1 MAYNKSKQGGD
12 LTDPGQGTD
21 WWGGYK
27 PHGKV
32 PDHRYYAMSIG
43 KDGKPTETDMS
54 TRGGVGTAGVQLAV
68 GTPDGNYVCQ
78 SVKPY
83 TDKSSVILDVDNS
96 DGFITL
102 SEFSKNLGALTV
114 HNAKVIVIKNIGITA
129 LELSIMHPDWRDDSG
144 GADTDVV
151 NSVDMNEENSTGEE
165 TRWRWVTTLLPVGE
179 FIYLPTARIIG
190 YSPLNASSDE
200 THESA
205 GYSVSGAVAIEP
217 KDIASGAEII
227 PIHLYSGT
235 TYGSGADLQ
244 VTEDVAIDETAIDV
258 DDGDWFEVGDLIA
271 IGTEIMEVESI
282 STNTLTVKR
291 GLLGS
296 TAAAHSDD
304 DDLNFFIGNE
314 NLAFDNGRCM
324 TDQNGNFS
332 QRGAFFNYGRTAD
345 KKIKGLVAG
354 SVAIGPFYGN
364 GILDWGLQNIKAS
377 DKTGLAASTTYTFTI
392 VVDDFQANG
401 WGATGEEVAIAF
413 TTDASDTT
421 WAGSGNA
428 VLPKIQAVLDEQF
441 YTTSSGLANKK
452 VSIGLHNGD
461 VRVTS
466 HSHHSG
472 TIVGMGNTTGTTP
485 FGVGRFPAKD
495 GSSIP
500 ILQGTPTGSALNDNT
515 ITIVYGP
522 KSTLQKEVIEHPV
535 TGKEIQN
542 TNAFLIDDGNGNL
555 THNGSVVGNIDYAK
569 GHCAFTHLANAEF
582 KVYAQTLSAHA
593 GGVSYL
599 TNAENSIKEIKARS
613 VNAKQDGKVEV
624 LLLG

>member
-1 MAYNKSKQGGD
+1 MAYGKKKKNNGGTLGGMD
-12 LTDPGQGTD
+12 HYSPILD
-21 WWGGYK
+21 WWYNEGFVRGG
-27 PHGKV
+27 GN
-32 PDHRYYAMSIG
+32 
-43 KDGKPTETDMS
+43 GKPIGGDMS
-54 TRGGVGTAGVQLAV
+54 TRSGGGTAGIQLAV
-68 GTPDGNYVCQ
+68 GTPDGNYLCQ
-78 SVKPY
+78 SIKTY
-83 TDKSSVILDVDNS
+83 TDKSSIILDVNNTDS
-96 DGFITL
+96 FITL
-102 SEFSKNLGALTV
+102 SSFSKNLGALTV
-114 HNAKVIVIKNIGITA
+114 HNAKVIVIKNVGITA

-179 FIYLPTARIIG
+179 IIYLPTARIIG

-244 VTEDVAIDETAIDV
+244 VTEDMAIDATTIAT

-354 SVAIGPFYGN
+354 SVAIGPFM
-364 GILDWGLQNIKAS
+364 
-377 DKTGLAASTTYTFTI
+377 
-392 VVDDFQANG
+392 
-401 WGATGEEVAIAF
+401 
-413 TTDASDTT
+413 
-421 WAGSGNA
+421 
-428 VLPKIQAVLDEQF
+428 
-441 YTTSSGLANKK
+441 
-452 VSIGLHNGD
+452 
-461 VRVTS
+461 
-466 HSHHSG
+466 
-472 TIVGMGNTTGTTP
+472 GME
-485 FGVGRFPAKD
+485 
-495 GSSIP
+495 
-500 ILQGTPTGSALNDNT
+500 
-515 ITIVYGP
+515 Y
-522 KSTLQKEVIEHPV
+522 
-535 TGKEIQN
+535 
-542 TNAFLIDDGNGNL
+542 
-555 THNGSVVGNIDYAK
+555 
-569 GHCAFTHLANAEF
+569 
-582 KVYAQTLSAHA
+582 
-593 GGVSYL
+593 
-599 TNAENSIKEIKARS
+599 
-613 VNAKQDGKVEV
+613 
-624 LLLG
+624 